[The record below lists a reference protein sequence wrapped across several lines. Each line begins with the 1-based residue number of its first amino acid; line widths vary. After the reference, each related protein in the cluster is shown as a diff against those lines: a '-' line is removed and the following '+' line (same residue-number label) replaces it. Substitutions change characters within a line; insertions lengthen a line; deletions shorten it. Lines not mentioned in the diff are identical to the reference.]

1 MLAEL
6 QVGARLMVIAE
17 IRGEGAL
24 QMAGIQDNEMVQTVS
39 AGRSDE
45 PLGIWILPRTS
56 RRREHLFNTQPSKP
70 LVNGLP
76 VYSIPVADEI
86 PMRIPLGDRLDDLVK
101 RRRPHHKVIVA

>member
-1 MLAEL
+1 MLAEP
-6 QVGARLMVIAE
+6 QVGARLVVIAE

-56 RRREHLFNTQPSKP
+56 RRREHLFNSQPSKP
-70 LVNGLP
+70 VVNGLP
-76 VYSIPVADEI
+76 VYSIPVADAAPGGADAPALRTRTES
-86 PMRIPLGDRLDDLVK
+86 
-101 RRRPHHKVIVA
+101 AS